1 MKKSDLAPCH
11 VEFYYGCHMHTHE
24 VGPID
29 EAVWRYHN
37 CDESLVEDDAYYKVW
52 LTTSH
57 PADPADLSS
66 HTNVYYF
73 EKVPKDLLEM
83 KKKVEAYWKSE
94 DPLDV

>member
-1 MKKSDLAPCH
+1 MKKSDLSPCH
-11 VEFYYGCHMHTHE
+11 VEFLHGRQMHTDK

-52 LTTSH
+52 LTTYH

-66 HTNVYYF
+66 QTNVYYF
-73 EKVPKDLLEM
+73 EKVPVDILEM
-83 KKKVEAYWKSE
+83 KKKVDAYWKSE
-94 DPLDV
+94 EPLET